1 MAGTLE
7 RVLRRDRL
15 LIAGALAA
23 LTALSWLQMVSPAA
37 CPVAASGGGVAPLAP
52 LAPCC
57 GSRFGVAFAMW
68 VVMMAGMMIPSVAP
82 MVLTH
87 AAIARRRAA
96 GGAPD
101 ASPALLLSLLFLAGY
116 LCAWVAFSAVAA
128 AAQGAL
134 FRAALLDG
142 RSLSVGPW
150 AGAAVLAAAAL
161 FQLSPAKSACLTQ
174 CRTPVGYFVT
184 EWRDGKAGA
193 VAMGLRH
200 GAFCIGCC
208 WMLMAVLFAVGIMNV
223 VWGAALTAF
232 VVAEKILPW
241 RRAVVWSGGA
251 LCAAG
256 AAALIWRAAS

>member
-1 MAGTLE
+1 MAATLE
-7 RVLRRDRL
+7 RLLRRDRL
-15 LIAGALAA
+15 LIAAALAA
-23 LTALSWLQMVSPAA
+23 LTALSWLQMVLPAA
-37 CPVAASGGGVAPLAP
+37 CPVPAPGGAAAS

-96 GGAPD
+96 GGAPHV
-101 ASPALLLSLLFLAGY
+101 SSALFLSLLFLAGY
-116 LCAWVAFSAVAA
+116 LCAWVAFSAAAA

-134 FRAALLDG
+134 LRAAVLDG

-150 AGAAVLAAAAL
+150 AGAAVLAAAAA
-161 FQLSPAKSACLTQ
+161 FQLSPAKSACLAQ

-193 VAMGLRH
+193 VMMGLRH

-208 WMLMAVLFAVGIMNV
+208 WMLMAVLFAVGIMNI

-232 VVAEKILPW
+232 VVAEKVLPW

-256 AAALIWRAAS
+256 AAALIWRAVS